1 MRFILLEK
9 LRQEI
14 TQKRN
19 QLLLLLSSF
28 PNYYKPFRGFEDL
41 MSMVFNIFWSL
52 VLLLSNFVFFFSS
65 LIEDLQFDFNLI
77 TNIFLD
83 SVLFLGTIIMLISMM
98 ISTLIS
104 LPMNLLWSHS
114 VTENTEIPGQSY
126 TQILKNLFV
135 KEPIN
140 TSKNSI
146 KIDDITRH
154 RTAQESLL
162 RLFEREESDRDA
174 VALKISEFKDE
185 ISRLHAELIK
195 NKTFSISYQ
204 QDYFFVEQ
212 GKVQLPYMEY
222 YRSYEEARKTY
233 PRVDDF
239 SKLTTEELEEFESRF
254 EEHHIQ
260 TIEIGSMLIQ
270 EMNSVLKELYDK
282 YHMIYPVMHQVE
294 PSRNSLS

>member
-14 TQKRN
+14 AQKRN

-28 PNYYKPFRGFEDL
+28 PNFYKPFRGFEDL

-52 VLLLSNFVFFFSS
+52 FLLLSNFVFFFSS
-65 LIEDLQFDFNLI
+65 ITEDLQFDFNLI

-83 SVLFLGTIIMLISMM
+83 SVLFLGTIIMLIGMM

-104 LPMNLLWSHS
+104 LPLNLLWSHS
-114 VTENTEIPGQSY
+114 VTENTESQDQSY

-135 KEPIN
+135 KEPIK

-146 KIDDITRH
+146 KIDDMPRH
-154 RTAQESLL
+154 LTAQESLR
-162 RLFEREESDRDA
+162 RLFERQESDRDA

-195 NKTFSISYQ
+195 NNTFSISYQ
-204 QDYFFVEQ
+204 QDYFLLN
-212 GKVQLPYMEY
+212 KV
-222 YRSYEEARKTY
+222 KFNY
-233 PRVDDF
+233 PIWNIIVLM
-239 SKLTTEELEEFESRF
+239 KKHEK
-254 EEHHIQ
+254 
-260 TIEIGSMLIQ
+260 LIQ
-270 EMNSVLKELYDK
+270 GL
-282 YHMIYPVMHQVE
+282 MIFQ
-294 PSRNSLS
+294 N